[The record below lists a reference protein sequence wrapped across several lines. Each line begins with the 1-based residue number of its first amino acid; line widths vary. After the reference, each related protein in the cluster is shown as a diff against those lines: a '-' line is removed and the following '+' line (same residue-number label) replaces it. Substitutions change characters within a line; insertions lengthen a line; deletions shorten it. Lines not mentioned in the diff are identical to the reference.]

1 MTDADVQTV
10 LADLTQNRVAH
21 VALSGFLD
29 EGGDCD
35 EVRCRTS
42 ANGIITQ
49 IVVVVGNL
57 TDGAL
62 LSVTHGHEEI
72 RRCH

>member
-21 VALSGFLD
+21 VALSGFID

-42 ANGIITQ
+42 ANGIITLKMQ
-49 IVVVVGNL
+49 AVQRTRRDGDNWLMCLLPL
-57 TDGAL
+57 TK
-62 LSVTHGHEEI
+62 LS
-72 RRCH
+72 

>member
-42 ANGIITQ
+42 ANGIITLKMQ
-49 IVVVVGNL
+49 ALQRTRRDGDNWLMCLLQL
-57 TDGAL
+57 TK
-62 LSVTHGHEEI
+62 LS
-72 RRCH
+72 

>member
-42 ANGIITQ
+42 ANGIITLKMQ
-49 IVVVVGNL
+49 ALQRTRRDGDNWLMRLLQL
-57 TDGAL
+57 TK
-62 LSVTHGHEEI
+62 LS
-72 RRCH
+72 